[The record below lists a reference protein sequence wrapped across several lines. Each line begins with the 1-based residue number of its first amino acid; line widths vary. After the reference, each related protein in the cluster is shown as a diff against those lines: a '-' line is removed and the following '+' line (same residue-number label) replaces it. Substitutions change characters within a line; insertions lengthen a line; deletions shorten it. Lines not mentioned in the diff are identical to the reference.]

1 VVLLVLLG
9 PILTPFAFGAV
20 LAYMLAPGVGW
31 LQRRHVPR
39 AVGSLLMIVL
49 IAAAT
54 TLLLLILLPVLQKE
68 ALALQQKFPA
78 MLERVDSGLLP
89 WLNTHLHLNLKL
101 DLGSLQQLVS
111 DKISDSGQDLA
122 VRVFGTLRTGTGAVL
137 GFLVSALLVPVVL
150 FYLLL
155 DWPYLLVR
163 LRTLLPRRWEPDV
176 MRLASEI
183 DALLSQFLRGQLLV
197 MFILAAY
204 YATALAIA
212 GFDVALPV
220 GILTGLLIFIPYV
233 GYGIGLLLA
242 IASAMLQFEPGY
254 GLLAVA
260 IIYGT
265 GQVVEGF
272 FLTPRLVGER
282 IGLHPLAVIFALMA
296 FGQVFGFVGV
306 LIALPASAALLV
318 GLKRLRS
325 RYLAS
330 DFYRAAR

>member
-1 VVLLVLLG
+1 
-9 PILTPFAFGAV
+9 
-20 LAYMLAPGVGW
+20 
-31 LQRRHVPR
+31 
-39 AVGSLLMIVL
+39 
-49 IAAAT
+49 
-54 TLLLLILLPVLQKE
+54 
-68 ALALQQKFPA
+68 
-78 MLERVDSGLLP
+78 
-89 WLNTHLHLNLKL
+89 
-101 DLGSLQQLVS
+101 
-111 DKISDSGQDLA
+111 
-122 VRVFGTLRTGTGAVL
+122 
-137 GFLVSALLVPVVL
+137 VVL

-163 LRTLLPRRWEPDV
+163 IRTLLPRRWEPDV